1 MFTEKTSD
9 FPPSKLTNFYFF
21 SFFLEAEMDTPES
34 FPADVVFLI
43 DSSSDVILD
52 NFKREKDFVKSVAQS
67 MKADQNETRVAVVT
81 YGYIAKEQASLMSPL
96 DELFSSLDGAEYVGG
111 RRRIDLAASKAAE
124 ILEGGRFLVPKVV
137 VFLTAGVNGV
147 GEADLLRN
155 ASEALRDVG
164 ANTYVVAIGGDVKLN
179 ELEMI
184 VTKKGDIFKVPVFTG
199 LAETFESTTKAI
211 IRGAG

>member
-1 MFTEKTSD
+1 M
-9 FPPSKLTNFYFF
+9 
-21 SFFLEAEMDTPES
+21 FLEAETETPES
-34 FPADVVFLI
+34 FPADLVFLI

-52 NFKREKDFVKSVAQS
+52 NFEREKDFVKSVAQF

-81 YGYIAKEQASLMSPL
+81 YGYIAKEKASLRSPQ
-96 DELFSSLDGAEYVGG
+96 DELLSGLDGAEYVGG

-124 ILEGGRFLVPKVV
+124 ILEGSRFLVPKVV

-147 GEADLLRN
+147 READLLKN

-164 ANTYVVAIGGDVKLN
+164 ANTYVVAIGEDVDLK

-184 VTKKGDIFKVPVFTG
+184 VTKQEDIFEVPEFTG
-199 LAETFESTTKAI
+199 LAETFEATTRAI
-211 IRGAG
+211 IRKAG

>member
-1 MFTEKTSD
+1 M
-9 FPPSKLTNFYFF
+9 
-21 SFFLEAEMDTPES
+21 
-34 FPADVVFLI
+34 VFLI

-52 NFKREKDFVKSVAQS
+52 NFKREKDFVKSVAQF

-81 YGYIAKEQASLMSPL
+81 YGYIAKEQASFISPQ
-96 DELFSSLDGAEYVGG
+96 DELLRALDGAQYVGG
-111 RRRIDLAASKAAE
+111 RRRIDLAATKAAE
-124 ILEGGRFLVPKVV
+124 ILEGSRFSVPKVV

-164 ANTYVVAIGGDVKLN
+164 ANTYVVAIGGDVDLK

-184 VTKKGDIFKVPVFTG
+184 VTKQGDIFKIPEFTA
-199 LAETFESTTKAI
+199 LAETFESTSKAI
-211 IRGAG
+211 IKRAG